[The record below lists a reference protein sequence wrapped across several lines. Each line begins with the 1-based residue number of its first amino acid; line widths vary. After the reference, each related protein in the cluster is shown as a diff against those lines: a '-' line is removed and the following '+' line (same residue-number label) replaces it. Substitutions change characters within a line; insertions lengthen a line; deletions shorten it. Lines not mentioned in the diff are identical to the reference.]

1 MSRILIIS
9 SGSPC
14 RNPRPLKEAETL
26 GRAGHDVTLLTVSE
40 SPALDAMEDALTA
53 GASFRHESVDR
64 NSAGCRSA

>member
-14 RNPRPLKEAETL
+14 RNPRPLKEAEAL

-40 SPALDAMEDALTA
+40 SPALDALEQALVA
-53 GASFRHESVDR
+53 GRPISQLFKVFLC
-64 NSAGCRSA
+64 NFN